1 VTVRFCCHC
10 GQVVN
15 KDIRPGLCA
24 DEKHARMRRSQNLYC
39 MDCGERLIVAR

>member
-10 GQVVN
+10 GNVVN
-15 KDIRPGLCA
+15 KNIRPSLCA
-24 DEKHARMRRSQNLYC
+24 EEKHARMRRSQNLYC